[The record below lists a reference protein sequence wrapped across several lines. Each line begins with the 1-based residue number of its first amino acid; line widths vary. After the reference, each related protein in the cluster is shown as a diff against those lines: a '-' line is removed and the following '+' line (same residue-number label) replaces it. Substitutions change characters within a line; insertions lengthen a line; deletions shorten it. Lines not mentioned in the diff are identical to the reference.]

1 MQKNNSLD
9 LIGTEK
15 QSILVLDD
23 DNYSRKGL
31 CKILFDLNWFS
42 EIEELSS
49 YNKLSREYDIIIINQ
64 NANWLK
70 VISEIKKVN
79 QMQKIIALLLV
90 IKEQLISEL
99 LALNV
104 NGIILKSSPIEQ
116 LIKCIEMS
124 KENKGYFSEEIS
136 NLFMNLWANNKL
148 IKNEKSLDLSDRETE
163 VLQSIC
169 NQKTNDEIAKELFL
183 SSSSVKKYRCNLLEK
198 TKSKTSAGLI
208 LFAIKNGIYKI

>member
-124 KENKGYFSEEIS
+124 KE
-136 NLFMNLWANNKL
+136 
-148 IKNEKSLDLSDRETE
+148 
-163 VLQSIC
+163 
-169 NQKTNDEIAKELFL
+169 
-183 SSSSVKKYRCNLLEK
+183 
-198 TKSKTSAGLI
+198 
-208 LFAIKNGIYKI
+208 